1 MQIFALIVVVSIIIG
16 GAAYGFNRFDDNKV
30 VEGVSSESVYEEAL
44 TAAKEVADEISNTST
59 EKVEVYAGISVV
71 KSETKLDLSGRGL
84 TGSLKAE
91 VRQLAALRELDIS
104 NNKFTGVPAEVGQ
117 LSELRVLNLSNNPIT
132 GLPYEIGNLK
142 KLEILDLRGTGYARA
157 DLEVI
162 AKQLPTTVKILTD

>member
-1 MQIFALIVVVSIIIG
+1 MQILALLVVLVVIAG
-16 GAAYGFNRFDDNKV
+16 GVTFSFNRFDKNSV
-30 VEGVSSESVYEEAL
+30 TEGGLEVDTYEEAL
-44 TAAKEVADEISNTST
+44 DSAKEVVDEISNNAGA
-59 EKVEVYAGISVV
+59 KVEVYAGISVA

-84 TGSLKAE
+84 NGSLKAE
-91 VRQLAALRELDIS
+91 VRQLSSLRELDIS

-142 KLEILDLRGTGYARA
+142 KLEILDLRGTGYAKA

-162 AKQLPTTVKILTD
+162 AKQLPATVQILTD

>member
-1 MQIFALIVVVSIIIG
+1 MQIFALIVLVAIIIG
-16 GAAYGFNRFDDNKV
+16 GAAYSFNRFDNTEETGGPSPV
-30 VEGVSSESVYEEAL
+30 TTYEEAL
-44 TAAKEVADEISNTST
+44 TAAKEVADEISNTPT

-91 VRQLAALRELDIS
+91 VRQLSALKELDIS

-142 KLEILDLRGTGYARA
+142 KLEILDLRGTNYAKT

-162 AKQLPTTVKILTD
+162 AKGLPATVQILTD